1 MCYCRNFCQ
10 IAQQV
15 NCLRDLE
22 SFDVVR
28 VSGMTR
34 TYEFNANMYIY
45 ITYMKPQEWA
55 IPFSI
60 RTPHVEGTCS

>member
-1 MCYCRNFCQ
+1 MCHCHHFCQ
-10 IAQQV
+10 ITIKV
-15 NCLRDLE
+15 NCLRDFE

-45 ITYMKPQEWA
+45 IIYIHVATGMGYSIYPMSRVHVLQE
-55 IPFSI
+55 
-60 RTPHVEGTCS
+60 